1 MKIKRFLSI
10 MLATLMLATA
20 LLSSV
25 VIPVSA
31 DDTPTIVTDGLVS
44 YYKGEG
50 NSADATVWVDSV
62 GDNDLPI
69 TKNEKNHFTDEGLA
83 VEGTQHYF
91 PQAIVDLVNGQ
102 AFTVEITLG
111 DFTSIGD
118 A

>member
-1 MKIKRFLSI
+1 MKTKRFLSI
-10 MLATLMLATA
+10 MLAALMLASA
-20 LLSSV
+20 LLSGV

-69 TKNEKNHFTDEGLA
+69 TKNSKNYFTETGLR

-91 PQAIVDLVNGQ
+91 PQAIVNLVNGQ
-102 AFTVEITLG
+102 AFTVE
-111 DFTSIGD
+111 
-118 A
+118 